1 LPVRENRPLLILT
14 RRGSLAFRH
23 LNDLLVPLGQRHS
36 GVAMYRDHDVTGSL
50 DDLMIVVVE
59 RVGKEHRVNEE
70 ASLGQ
75 APILRSVGPQPLPI
89 RGERI
94 PSLLSLR
101 RVGNFPVRWIDDRL
115 VDAWPIGV

>member
-1 LPVRENRPLLILT
+1 
-14 RRGSLAFRH
+14 
-23 LNDLLVPLGQRHS
+23 
-36 GVAMYRDHDVTGSL
+36 MYRDHDVTGSL

-70 ASLGQ
+70 ASLGE

-101 RVGNFPVRWIDDRL
+101 RVGNLPVRWIDDRL